1 MKKLLEKDGK
11 RKVYERVMIEYG
23 VETTNYS
30 SFIEN
35 LVGVYKVFKQGYE
48 KNNKNSILKGSII

>member
-1 MKKLLEKDGK
+1 
-11 RKVYERVMIEYG
+11 MIEYG
-23 VETTNYS
+23 VETINYS

-48 KNNKNSILKGSII
+48 KEQ

>member
-1 MKKLLEKDGK
+1 
-11 RKVYERVMIEYG
+11 MIEYG
-23 VETTNYS
+23 VEITNYS